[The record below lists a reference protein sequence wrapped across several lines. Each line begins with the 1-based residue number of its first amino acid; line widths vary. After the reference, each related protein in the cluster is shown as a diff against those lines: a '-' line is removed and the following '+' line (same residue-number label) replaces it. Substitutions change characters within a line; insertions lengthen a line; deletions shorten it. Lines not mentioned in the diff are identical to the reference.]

1 MQTTIINVTFHATS
15 NVSIMDTIDR
25 DTAPKKP
32 AAKPREKTKVL
43 RAKPMQGEVDWAEL
57 TQDTIKK
64 FPKILAALAK

>member
-1 MQTTIINVTFHATS
+1 
-15 NVSIMDTIDR
+15 MDTIDR